1 MRILHVSIII
11 SRSLSSLEY
20 FKLSTTIGTAQP
32 IIDIPNMLCLS
43 WRTIWIVSDV
53 CLRIESIVR
62 SFRTRVNTCFGSI
75 SKVSF
80 CRVLARI
87 HLHNR
92 IFGSVWWPLL
102 FSISTE
108 SLILFDTENGRLS
121 LRNLSMLSEKGSDPS
136 ECGRLRES
144 SRIPSHCIERII
156 FHWMFQGV
164 LVPLLYRFEFFT

>member
-43 WRTIWIVSDV
+43 RRTIWIVSDV

-62 SFRTRVNTCFGSI
+62 SFRIRVNIFFGSI

-92 IFGSVWWPLL
+92 IFGSVW
-102 FSISTE
+102 
-108 SLILFDTENGRLS
+108 
-121 LRNLSMLSEKGSDPS
+121 
-136 ECGRLRES
+136 
-144 SRIPSHCIERII
+144 
-156 FHWMFQGV
+156 
-164 LVPLLYRFEFFT
+164 